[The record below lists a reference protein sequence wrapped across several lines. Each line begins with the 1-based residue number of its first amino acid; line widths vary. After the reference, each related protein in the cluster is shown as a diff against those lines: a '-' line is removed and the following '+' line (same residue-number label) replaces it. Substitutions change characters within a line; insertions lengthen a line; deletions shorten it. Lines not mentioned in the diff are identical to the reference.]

1 MAKQSLLG
9 CIFATNRI
17 LKGYMPFQTSLRTKI
32 YLTMLTM
39 ILVSFVATFLLSIYD
54 HYEQND
60 LYNEQRFFRKEDSI
74 KASMEYFLNQNGGF
88 MDSDSLVEHFSDK
101 ICELSDVHK
110 VFIALFDLRG
120 RYLLSSN
127 FMEMDSLAIP
137 EHINYS
143 VLKQLSTGNTRAVID
158 KDYSSD
164 QYALAYWYFYDASG
178 KPILITNVVYEK
190 TYDKI
195 SALKTFLREIS
206 QIYILL
212 FIVAALLAYFLSR
225 YITKSLQTIT
235 KRIRNIQLGKHNEP
249 IEWHG
254 TDEIGTLVI
263 EYNRMLSELE
273 SSAEKLAQTERES
286 AWREMAQQ
294 VAHEIKNPLTPMKLR
309 MQQLVKSWEDGDKTF
324 DARIKIFSQSMIE
337 QIDALSRIANEFSH
351 FAKMPKPILTPV
363 NLVKLT
369 ESVVEL
375 YKDKENIHIAFR
387 HYMVKNEILMLDKDQ
402 TIRILNNLITNAIQA
417 IPAGQQGNIDI
428 ALRGTKEGL
437 LLRVADNGVGI
448 TEEERSKIFIPSFT
462 TKSTGTGLGLA
473 MVKNIV
479 IQSGGRV
486 FFRSKKDKGASFYLL
501 FPQ

>member
-1 MAKQSLLG
+1 
-9 CIFATNRI
+9 
-17 LKGYMPFQTSLRTKI
+17 
-32 YLTMLTM
+32 MLAM
-39 ILVSFVATFLLSIYD
+39 ILVSFIATFLVSMYD

-60 LYNEQRFFRKEDSI
+60 LYNEQRFFRKEESI
-74 KASMEYFLNQNGGF
+74 KASMEYFLNQNGGY
-88 MDSDSLVEHFSDK
+88 MHGDSLVEHFSDK
-101 ICELSDVHK
+101 ICELSDVHD

-127 FMEMDSLAIP
+127 FVEMDSLSIP
-137 EHINYS
+137 EHVNYS
-143 VLKQLSTGNTRAVID
+143 ILKQLSTGNSRAVID
-158 KDYSSD
+158 KDFSSD

-178 KPILITNVVYEK
+178 KPILVTNVVYEK
-190 TYDKI
+190 SYDKI
-195 SALKTFLREIS
+195 SELKIFLKEIS
-206 QIYILL
+206 QLYILL
-212 FIVAALLAYFLSR
+212 FILAAVVAYLLSR

-235 KRIRNIQLGKHNEP
+235 KRIRNVQLGKHNEP
-249 IEWHG
+249 IVWQG
-254 TDEIGTLVI
+254 TDEIGSLVM
-263 EYNRMLSELE
+263 EYNRMLGELE

-324 DARIKIFSQSMIE
+324 DSRIKTFSHSMIE

-351 FAKMPKPILTPV
+351 FAKMPKPILAPI
-363 NLVKLT
+363 NIIKLA

-375 YKDKENIHIAFR
+375 YKEKEGIDISFR
-387 HYMVKNEILMLDKDQ
+387 HLLVKNEILMLDKDQ

-417 IPAGQQGNIDI
+417 IPPEKKGKIDVAMRGVQQGLM
-428 ALRGTKEGL
+428 LRIS
-437 LLRVADNGVGI
+437 DNGTGI
-448 TEEERSKIFIPSFT
+448 SEEQRSKIFIPSFT
-462 TKSTGTGLGLA
+462 TKSTGTGLGLV

-486 FFRSKKDKGASFYLL
+486 FFWSKKDKGASFYLI